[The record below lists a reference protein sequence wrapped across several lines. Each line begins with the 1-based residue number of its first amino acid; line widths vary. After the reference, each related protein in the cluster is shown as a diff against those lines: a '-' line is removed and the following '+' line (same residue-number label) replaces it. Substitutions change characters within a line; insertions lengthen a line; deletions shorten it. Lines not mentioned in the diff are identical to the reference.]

1 MRGMKTVGSLLARF
15 ILCCALIACLWIVSI
30 SYRIGRFDYRDHI
43 IFASDAGGLTYSD
56 RLLLIA
62 SLALLVGLLCLY
74 RAGRVSAVLMVLASL
89 IAITTID
96 HPWAVY
102 RDFDEYKGVPSYV
115 FQPAV
120 ASVLIAPFP
129 FLFPARRAAN
139 AKSLAVCWAVLILT
153 MVLLG
158 SQSIGSNILHLWG
171 MIGPS
176 YMENVILCLLAVEA
190 ARQARRVYLALR
202 IHGPPEPPPL
212 NRCEPGPP

>member
-1 MRGMKTVGSLLARF
+1 MGGMKRFGSLLARF
-15 ILCCALIACLWIVSI
+15 ILCFALIACLWIVSI

-43 IFASDAGGLTYSD
+43 IFASDAGGFTYSD

-62 SLALLVGLLCLY
+62 SLALLVGLLGLY
-74 RAGRVSAVLMVLASL
+74 RAGRVSAVIMVLASL
-89 IAITTID
+89 LAITAID
-96 HPWAVY
+96 HLWTVY
-102 RDFDEYKGVPSYV
+102 GDFDEYKGVPGYV

-120 ASVLIAPFP
+120 TSVLIAPFT

-139 AKSLAVCWAVLILT
+139 GKWLAVCWAVLILT
-153 MVLLG
+153 IVLIG

-176 YMENVILCLLAVEA
+176 YMGNVFLCLLAVET

-202 IHGPPEPPPL
+202 IHEPA
-212 NRCEPGPP
+212 EPAG